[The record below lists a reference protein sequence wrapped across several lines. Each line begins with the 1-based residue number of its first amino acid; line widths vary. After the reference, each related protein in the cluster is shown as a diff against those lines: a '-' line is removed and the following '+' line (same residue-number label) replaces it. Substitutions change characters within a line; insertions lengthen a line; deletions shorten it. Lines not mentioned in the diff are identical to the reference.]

1 MKVLTIELIFFLLFL
16 NSCVK
21 ERNESKRDSKESR
34 ELTASS
40 RISEKISD
48 YTFLTEEFAPYT
60 FKKNDLVVG
69 FSADILLKV
78 FEKIG
83 VKKDRK
89 DFKIYPW
96 ARAYAILQNKPNV
109 CLFGTTRTAERENLF
124 KWFGPI
130 YKAEFGLL
138 GKKSKNFSIKNLK
151 DLEKYKIGT
160 TIDFAPEQLLI
171 KAGFPVNKLKRIPFH
186 NENIKKLMSGRVDLI
201 SVNTISSK
209 YILKKEGEDL
219 SNYKV
224 YWVLKKAYHY
234 YACHKSTP
242 DEVIQK
248 LQEGLDKIKEVGEI
262 EQMVSKYL

>member
-1 MKVLTIELIFFLLFL
+1 MNKFIVKFTLFL
-16 NSCVK
+16 FLFSSCLK
-21 ERNESKRDSKESR
+21 EKNESQNAGNGLNGITSS
-34 ELTASS
+34 ASP
-40 RISEKISD
+40 SEQIAD

-60 FKKNDLVVG
+60 FKKNNLVVG

-83 VKKDRK
+83 VKKVRK

-96 ARAYAILQNKPNV
+96 ARAYGILQNKPNI
-109 CLFGTTRTAERENLF
+109 CLFGTTRTAQREDLF

-171 KAGFPVNKLKRIPFH
+171 KAGFPVDKLKRIPFH
-186 NENIKKLMSGRVDLI
+186 NENIKKLISDRVDLI

-209 YILKKEGEDL
+209 HILKKEGEDL

-248 LQEGLDKIKEVGEI
+248 LQQGLDKIIKEGEI
-262 EQMVSKYL
+262 EKMVSKYL